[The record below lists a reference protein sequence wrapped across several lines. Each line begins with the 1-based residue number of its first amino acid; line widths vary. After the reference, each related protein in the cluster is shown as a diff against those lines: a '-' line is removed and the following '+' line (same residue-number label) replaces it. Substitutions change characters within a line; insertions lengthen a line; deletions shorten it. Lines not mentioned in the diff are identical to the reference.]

1 MGCVE
6 AFWILDQAADTCVRF
21 RAWCERTLPLLGA
34 LIKPRRATTSPDIVD
49 QGGVRNEVGAM
60 IPSAKEVEHARELL
74 SRYFRPT
81 RLASAESL
89 AQRTGARVYLKIES
103 DLPTG
108 SFKPRGALNALLTT
122 AAQRAVPGVV
132 AASTGNHGAAVAYAA
147 RIAKVGATIFLPENP
162 NLVKRARIVALG
174 AKVVERGAMGG
185 SAASEGAAEFAREH
199 GHYFLDDA
207 SDPLVPA
214 GTATIASEILD
225 EIPAPD
231 VIFVP
236 MGDTALIRGV
246 AAEAKR
252 RLSGVRI
259 IGVQAEQAPAY
270 VRSWQQGRVVV
281 TDECD
286 TIADGLAS
294 LHPLEANVIAI
305 RELVDEVRLVSESE
319 LIDAIRILLLDEHV
333 VAEAAGAAA
342 TAAFLQ
348 DPSAYADAEIV
359 LLVTGANL
367 SPEVLRRL
375 VT

>member
-1 MGCVE
+1 M
-6 AFWILDQAADTCVRF
+6 
-21 RAWCERTLPLLGA
+21 
-34 LIKPRRATTSPDIVD
+34 
-49 QGGVRNEVGAM
+49 EVQR
-60 IPSAKEVEHARELL
+60 ARELL

-81 RLASAESL
+81 RLVLAESL
-89 AQRTGARVYLKIES
+89 ARCSGVRVYLKIES

-122 AAQRAVPGVV
+122 AAQRPVPGVV

-162 NLVKRARIVALG
+162 NPVKRARIVELG
-174 AKVVERGAMGG
+174 ARVVERGSMGG
-185 SAASEGAAEFAREH
+185 SAASEGAAEFARDH

-214 GTATIASEILD
+214 GTATIAAEIFD
-225 EIPAPD
+225 EIPEPD
-231 VIFVP
+231 IVFVP

-252 RLSGVRI
+252 RRSSIRV
-259 IGVQAEQAPAY
+259 IGVQAEEAPAY
-270 VRSWQQGRVVV
+270 VRSWQQGRVVL
-281 TDECD
+281 TDECN

-319 LIDAIRILLLDEHV
+319 LFNAIRMLLLDEHV
-333 VAEAAGAAA
+333 VAEASGAAT

-348 DPSAYADAEIV
+348 NPSAYADAEIV
-359 LLVTGANL
+359 LLVTGANV
-367 SPEVLRRL
+367 SPEVLRRA

>member
-1 MGCVE
+1 V
-6 AFWILDQAADTCVRF
+6 
-21 RAWCERTLPLLGA
+21 
-34 LIKPRRATTSPDIVD
+34 LIKPRRATTSPHIVD
-49 QGGVRNEVGAM
+49 QGGVRNEAGAM
-60 IPSAKEVEHARELL
+60 IPVEVEHARELL

-81 RLASAESL
+81 RLAPAESL
-89 AQRTGARVYLKIES
+89 AQRSGGRVYLKIES

-108 SFKPRGALNALLTT
+108 SFKPRGALTALLTT
-122 AAQRAVPGVV
+122 AGPVPGVV

-162 NLVKRARIVALG
+162 NPVKRARIVALG
-174 AKVVERGAMGG
+174 AKVVERGTMGG
-185 SAASEGAAEFAREH
+185 SLASEGAAEFAREH

-252 RLSGVRI
+252 RLPGVRI

-270 VRSWQQGRVVV
+270 VRSWQQGRVVRQLP
-281 TDECD
+281 DECD
-286 TIADGLAS
+286 TIADGLAT
-294 LHPLEANVIAI
+294 LRPLETNVIAI
-305 RELVDEVRLVSESE
+305 RELVDEVRLVSEQE
-319 LIDAIRILLLDEHV
+319 LLDAIRILLLDEHV
-333 VAEAAGAAA
+333 VAEGAGAAA

-348 DPSAYADAEIV
+348 APSDYADAQIV
-359 LLVTGANL
+359 LLVTGANV
-367 SPEVLRRL
+367 SPEVLRRA
-375 VT
+375 VTVA

>member
-1 MGCVE
+1 M
-6 AFWILDQAADTCVRF
+6 
-21 RAWCERTLPLLGA
+21 
-34 LIKPRRATTSPDIVD
+34 KSP
-49 QGGVRNEVGAM
+49 M
-60 IPSAKEVEHARELL
+60 IPSAKKVEHARELL

-81 RLASAESL
+81 RLVLAESL
-89 AQRTGARVYLKIES
+89 ARRSGTRVYLKIES
-103 DLPTG
+103 DLPTS

-122 AAQRAVPGVV
+122 AAQRPVPGVV

-162 NLVKRARIVALG
+162 NPLKRARIVALG
-174 AKVVERGAMGG
+174 AKVIERGTMGG
-185 SAASEGAAEFAREH
+185 SAASEGAAEFARDH
-199 GHYFLDDA
+199 GYYFLDDA

-246 AAEAKR
+246 AGEAR
-252 RLSGVRI
+252 RRHPGVRI
-259 IGVQAEQAPAY
+259 VGVQAERAPAY
-270 VRSWQQGRVVV
+270 VQSWQQGHVVV
-281 TDECD
+281 ADSCD

-294 LHPLEANVIAI
+294 LHPIEANVIAI
-305 RELVDEVRLVSESE
+305 RELVDEVRLVSERE
-319 LIDAIRILLLDEHV
+319 LLEAIRILLFDEHV

-348 DPSAYADAEIV
+348 NQSAYADAEIV
-359 LLVTGANL
+359 LLVTGANV
-367 SPEVLRRL
+367 SPEVLRRA

>member
-1 MGCVE
+1 
-6 AFWILDQAADTCVRF
+6 
-21 RAWCERTLPLLGA
+21 
-34 LIKPRRATTSPDIVD
+34 
-49 QGGVRNEVGAM
+49 
-60 IPSAKEVEHARELL
+60 
-74 SRYFRPT
+74 
-81 RLASAESL
+81 
-89 AQRTGARVYLKIES
+89 
-103 DLPTG
+103 
-108 SFKPRGALNALLTT
+108 
-122 AAQRAVPGVV
+122 VPGVV

-162 NLVKRARIVALG
+162 NPVKRARIVALG
-174 AKVVERGAMGG
+174 AKVIERGTMGG
-185 SAASEGAAEFAREH
+185 SAASEGAAEFAREQ

-252 RLSGVRI
+252 RSPGVRI
-259 IGVQAEQAPAY
+259 VGVQAEQAPAS

-281 TDECD
+281 PDECD
-286 TIADGLAS
+286 TIADGLAT
-294 LHPLEANVIAI
+294 LRPLETNVIAI
-305 RELVDEVRLVSESE
+305 RELVDEVRLVSEQE
-319 LIDAIRILLLDEHV
+319 LLDAIRILLLDEHV

-348 DPSAYADAEIV
+348 APSDYADAEIV
-359 LLVTGANL
+359 LLVTGANV
-367 SPEVLRRL
+367 SPEVLRRA

>member
-1 MGCVE
+1 
-6 AFWILDQAADTCVRF
+6 
-21 RAWCERTLPLLGA
+21 
-34 LIKPRRATTSPDIVD
+34 
-49 QGGVRNEVGAM
+49 M
-60 IPSAKEVEHARELL
+60 IPGAKEVEHARELL

-81 RLASAESL
+81 RLVSAESL
-89 AQRTGARVYLKIES
+89 AQRSGARVYLKIES

-122 AAQRAVPGVV
+122 AGPVRGVV

-162 NLVKRARIVALG
+162 NPVKRARIVALG
-174 AKVVERGAMGG
+174 AKVVERGTMGG

-252 RLSGVRI
+252 RSPGVRI

-281 TDECD
+281 PDECD

-294 LHPLEANVIAI
+294 LRPLETNVIAI
-305 RELVDEVRLVSESE
+305 RELVDEVRLVSEQE
-319 LIDAIRILLLDEHV
+319 LLDAIRILLLDEHV
-333 VAEAAGAAA
+333 IAEASGAAA
-342 TAAFLQ
+342 AAAFLQ
-348 DPSAYADAEIV
+348 APSHYAGAEIV
-359 LLVTGANL
+359 LLVTGANV
-367 SPEVLRRL
+367 SPEVLRRA